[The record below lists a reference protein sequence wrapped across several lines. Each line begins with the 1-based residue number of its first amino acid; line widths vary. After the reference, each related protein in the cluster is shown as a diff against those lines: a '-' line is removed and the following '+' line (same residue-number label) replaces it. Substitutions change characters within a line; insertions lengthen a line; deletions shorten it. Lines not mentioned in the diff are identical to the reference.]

1 MELSWSGFLAR
12 SAERLRFPLCSE
24 EDPMNKTEFVQK
36 VAQVSGLSVKDC
48 RKAVE
53 AIFNTDDGSR
63 GVIAEELAKDHK
75 ITLPGFGTFE
85 TRKRQG
91 REGRN
96 PRTREPMRI
105 PPSKVATFRPGKN
118 LKGLVHV

>member
-1 MELSWSGFLAR
+1 
-12 SAERLRFPLCSE
+12 
-24 EDPMNKTEFVQK
+24 MNKTEFVQK

-63 GVIAEELAKDHK
+63 GVIAEELVQDHK

-85 TRKRQG
+85 TRTRQG

-105 PPSKVATFRPGKN
+105 PPSKVPTFRPGKN